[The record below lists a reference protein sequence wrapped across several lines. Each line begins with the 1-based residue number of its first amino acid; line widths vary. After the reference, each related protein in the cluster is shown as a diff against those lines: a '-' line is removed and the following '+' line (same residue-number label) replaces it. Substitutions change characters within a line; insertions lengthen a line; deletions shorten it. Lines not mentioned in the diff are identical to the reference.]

1 MVKIDNF
8 LHFKCISNEDMI
20 SLNTL
25 KLQQQLQTL

>member
-8 LHFKCISNEDMI
+8 LNFKCISNEDMI
-20 SLNTL
+20 LLNTL